1 MVSPIMLPFHV
12 QLLSSITNTDSSQC
26 TSCDESRF
34 WMANKLRNGQE
45 EEKYNKH
52 TNIYIVRHNDLRLQ
66 VETKGW

>member
-1 MVSPIMLPFHV
+1 MFGYCHL
-12 QLLSSITNTDSSQC
+12 QLSKTDSSQY

-52 TNIYIVRHNDLRLQ
+52 TNIYIVPHSDLRLQ
-66 VETKGW
+66 METKRW